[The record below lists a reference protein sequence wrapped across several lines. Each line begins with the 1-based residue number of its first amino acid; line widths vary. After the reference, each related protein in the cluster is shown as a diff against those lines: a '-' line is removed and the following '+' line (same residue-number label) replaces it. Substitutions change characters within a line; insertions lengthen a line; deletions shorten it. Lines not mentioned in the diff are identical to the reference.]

1 MTMANSRWL
10 FRVLAVSLT
19 VCLLTSGG
27 GAAAGTPWLAEAP
40 RVVCPTQTTPLPMP
54 VTLSVTLQRP
64 NSPPPH
70 AAWAVPVTFALY
82 PPGDSVTIC
91 HQWNLLLDQNGQW
104 SGWLDLFTGTYDA
117 RIRNLHTLR
126 NVKRNVVIAG
136 PVTINMG
143 TLLEGDADA
152 DNRVRSSDYALLSAA
167 YFTQEGAA
175 GFDPR
180 TDFDEDNRIRSSD
193 YALLSSNYFL
203 SGDITVPSVA
213 AQAEFQRPRG
223 TVDVALEPGFIQATV
238 GVPFTLTLMA
248 HAHDQPFV
256 ALDADIRFPPNLL
269 QIIGADGQP
278 ATTIEPLPP
287 MPAFFNRVDNVSG
300 RILYAAGVLGS
311 TVSGDIQVAQIRF
324 LPLAPLTTLQ
334 VILADVTVADQ
345 TGKFVTGSLTS
356 AQVSI
361 QPVGGFRHLY
371 LPMLL
376 SVH

>member
-1 MTMANSRWL
+1 MKHRSWL
-10 FRVLAVSLT
+10 LKALSLSLLVSL
-19 VCLLTSGG
+19 LAGSGS
-27 GAAAGTPWLAEAP
+27 ALAGSPAP
-40 RVVCPTQTTPLPMP
+40 DVSPHGVCPQQGTSPVPVP
-54 VTLSVTLQRP
+54 VTLQVTLQRP
-64 NSPPPH
+64 NSPRPS
-70 AAWAVPVTFALY
+70 AAWAVPVTFVLY

-91 HQWNLLLDQNGQW
+91 HQWDVTLDQNGEAFAYA
-104 SGWLDLFTGTYDA
+104 SFFLGRYDA

-126 NVKRNVVIAG
+126 NVKRNVDIY
-136 PVTINMG
+136 PWVTINMG

-193 YALLSSNYFL
+193 YALLSSNYFQ
-203 SGDITVPSVA
+203 SGDKEVLSVA
-213 AQAEFQRPRG
+213 VQAGDQQPRG
-223 TVDVALEPGFIQATV
+223 VVDVALEPGAIQATV
-238 GVPFTLTLMA
+238 GVPFTLTLAA
-248 HAHDQPFV
+248 HTHDQPFV
-256 ALDADIRFPPNLL
+256 ALDADIRFPPSLL
-269 QIIGADGQP
+269 QVIGPDGQP

-287 MPAFFNRVDNVSG
+287 LSAAYNRVDNVQG

-324 LPLAPLTTLQ
+324 LPLAPTTTLQ
-334 VILADVTVADQ
+334 VILADVTAADQ
-345 TGKFVTGSLTS
+345 TGKFVMGAITS
-356 AQVSI
+356 TQVSI

-376 SVH
+376 GSH